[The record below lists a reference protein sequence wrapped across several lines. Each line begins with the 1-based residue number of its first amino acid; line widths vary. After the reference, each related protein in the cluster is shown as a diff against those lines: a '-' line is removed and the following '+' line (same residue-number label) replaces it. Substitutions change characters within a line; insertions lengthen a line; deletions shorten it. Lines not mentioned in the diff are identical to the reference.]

1 VPWRH
6 DTLQLLPIKRMVML
20 GAPVGIQQQLEFGAF
35 AVIALLMGWLG
46 TTSMASHQVAI
57 NLAAF
62 TFMVPLG
69 ISASAAVLVG
79 HAVGRGDARGARRSA
94 VAALASGGG
103 VMCVSA
109 AVFLTLPAALAHLY
123 TSDPAVISLS
133 AVLIPI
139 AGIFQVFDGLQVVA
153 AGVLRGVGDTR
164 APMVVNLLGFWLIGM
179 PVSLYLGFRADA
191 GPVGLWWGLVAGLAA
206 VAVFLLVRVRV
217 RLGRELRRVV
227 IDEHADAR
235 ERRLA

>member
-1 VPWRH
+1 MRK
-6 DTLQLLPIKRMVML
+6 T
-20 GAPVGIQQQLEFGAF
+20 
-35 AVIALLMGWLG
+35 
-46 TTSMASHQVAI
+46 
-57 NLAAF
+57 AA
-62 TFMVPLG
+62 
-69 ISASAAVLVG
+69 
-79 HAVGRGDARGARRSA
+79 
-94 VAALASGGG
+94 
-103 VMCVSA
+103 
-109 AVFLTLPAALAHLY
+109 
-123 TSDPAVISLS
+123 
-133 AVLIPI
+133 LIPI

-179 PVSLYLGFRADA
+179 PVSLYLGFRTGA